1 MSALRQRA
9 RQWGVSIAALIL
21 PEAVDSLLR
30 ESTSDEVA
38 CSLAQSGATGRNPRT
53 WPRTTISSSM
63 RRTARDDF
71 QAQGFTV
78 VP

>member
-30 ESTSDEVA
+30 ESTSDEPGCWTLRWS
-38 CSLAQSGATGRNPRT
+38 CSADPGPA
-53 WPRTTISSSM
+53 
-63 RRTARDDF
+63 
-71 QAQGFTV
+71 V
-78 VP
+78 